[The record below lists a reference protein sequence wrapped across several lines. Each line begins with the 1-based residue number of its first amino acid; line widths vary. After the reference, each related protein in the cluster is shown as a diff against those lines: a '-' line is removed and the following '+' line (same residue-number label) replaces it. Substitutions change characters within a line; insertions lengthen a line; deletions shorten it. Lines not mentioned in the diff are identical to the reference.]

1 MTEEVF
7 RIIVAVGV
15 GLACIMFV
23 VQAFVMLGL
32 LKIVKKVEQRVEG
45 ITKAA
50 EPIIADVNVV
60 LKKVGPVL
68 EDVSPVVAKVGP
80 LMDKAAVIFEKTGP
94 VIERVEASIVE
105 VKKLL
110 ATANRIVEDSR
121 PRISEVTE
129 EVASI
134 SHTGREQ
141 VDKWSDFLDDANQRA
156 RNRMEQID
164 HKVENTVDT
173 VGNASETLK
182 RTVTRPVREVNGLAA
197 GISAAVATLVGKPR
211 KYSVDSA
218 TQDEEMFI

>member
-7 RIIVAVGV
+7 RIIIAVGV

-32 LKIVKKVEQRVEG
+32 LKTVKKVEQRVEG
-45 ITKAA
+45 ITKTA
-50 EPIIADVNVV
+50 EPVIADVNVI
-60 LKKVGPVL
+60 LKKIGPVL
-68 EDVSPVVAKVGP
+68 EDVSPVVAKIGP
-80 LMDKAAVIFEKTGP
+80 LMDKTAVLFEKTGP
-94 VIERVEASIVE
+94 LIERVEASIGE

-129 EVASI
+129 EVAAI

-173 VGNASETLK
+173 VGQASETIK